1 MIATISFGAFA
12 VTVKD
17 VTAKTYDAATPYL
30 LKTTTG
36 KYLSVND
43 GNLVVVDANTLANPT
58 LTVLKNMQWTVATK
72 SGVGQVTT
80 YTYTNVGSGLKLAL
94 SASKAS
100 KPEEP
105 VLDEANK
112 LVLEG
117 GIEAWI
123 PSTEKVA
130 VATNYFR
137 YVFTND
143 SVITM
148 SVVNNKVVPVKYAN
162 KEALDKV
169 AVVASAGSLKAV
181 KDAAKAQDVI
191 ADAAL
196 EAVANDM
203 TNNSNNRT
211 TLAQQRTAVQNAYEV
226 IRAAAVIAEKSTT
239 ALDAAYGSI
248 LTDGFYG
255 TNWTSIGGPSSSDN
269 RRFGEARAYT
279 RNLASAI
286 SALAADI
293 AAIVDGGSVELSDA
307 VLSVTPM
314 LASGYIALSAN
325 DMNTYLGKVGVMDRN
340 GNLWAKSDA
349 RFALDYSP
357 KKITIDSEFQKA
369 NGKFQAIAVDASNNA
384 ITNGYKD
391 NVEPWMYLN
400 VGEDNYLVVDTLA
413 TGGTLQGNNDRLQFN
428 KAKLANTEV
437 SDKNKIARL
446 KASYVFGF
454 HYDAATGKI
463 YGVSKQYE
471 EREAGVVV
479 ETHTWNGANEY
490 NVISLAEL
498 GDEKTAQYSSAATV
512 GADTLWFKLNNDA
525 TYTPITLTPGAY
537 LIKVVG
543 TGNPEAYR
551 NGKYWVRNLC
561 GSGEYAT
568 YDKAVQEFQHMPSA
582 QWIILSKND
591 KTAMIQNREY
601 PYYDEEYYETTYGV
615 KGADGKLI
623 ANQFFTIGGD
633 TLELTKVEDI
643 KDKKLGYFY
652 EEGLNSRID
661 AYTLRFLNALSNDLP
676 VNLRVDADND
686 SLLVIN
692 KDGEELYFRVKEIAS
707 QKYGW
712 GLEDENV
719 LKDIARLER
728 SIYTIGLY
736 SSIDRENEAKAW
748 VSYNTNKKR
757 FEIVSDGYAQPF
769 YFKEWYEVEGEKEN
783 LHYYTLATAYFCNN
797 HEDYEFY
804 GIRAEVD
811 HRTLDVV
818 STELC
823 NSAGAWNDVN
833 IAAFRL
839 AKRSDILYRTVT
851 DKDDEA
857 ALEQNIR
864 LYRVKATEKE
874 YLYEDAN
881 SVYSTPV
888 NGDDDKNR
896 KGQINFLGF
905 QGKGDNDV
913 ENTVF
918 TARYVRGKIMPQYM
932 LFVGYDEKEWEEVEM
947 CPICKEE
954 GKTEPDPNCIHD
966 EKIKFNAIKARML
979 VNFKDSVGKEFN
991 GVKDA
996 YKYQTHTR
1004 LGFIDVT
1011 INEKDSVLTWDNWD
1025 ATTTDGKVA
1034 KKGVRYIYNTT
1045 KDKIS
1050 QYAYLDT
1057 YKQNNYLFSFRLIDE
1072 ESDDFLIESVGTGYG
1087 TVNGEWIQKLNG
1099 VPVLTGNV
1107 SFYDPNSQA
1116 EIFNWDLTD
1125 LDAVSNEGPAAG
1137 EVKVYG
1143 AAGVVTVTGAAGEA
1157 VVITDVLGKVIANTV
1172 INSDAATFSAPA
1184 GVAIVKV
1191 AGEAQKVLVK

>member
-12 VTVKD
+12 QNITAVDATGTVNGKEFLLE
-17 VTAKTYDAATPYL
+17 TATE
-30 LKTTTG
+30 
-36 KYLSVND
+36 KYLAVDAN
-43 GNLVVVDANTLANPT
+43 GNLVVLAKTALNNPT
-58 LTVLKNMQWTVATK
+58 LAALEVMKWKVSVK
-72 SGVGQVTT
+72 GGVGTT
-80 YTYTNVGSGLKLAL
+80 DAVYSFVNVGTGLELAL
-94 SASKAS
+94 HKDRAAGYSRPGTGSPANALQGDVKDFIASSGKTTAS
-100 KPEEP
+100 
-105 VLDEANK
+105 
-112 LVLEG
+112 
-117 GIEAWI
+117 
-123 PSTEKVA
+123 
-130 VATNYFR
+130 TNYFYYTVESDSIVSLSVDGSAVILKAYENR
-137 YVFTND
+137 ETLIALAEVSAATNIASLKTIAD
-143 SVITM
+143 KQNTVAVNALNAVPSPWTNTDDHRATLAVQRTNVRIAKEVIEEAASAVGIANDDAVITALTTAYNADGATGT
-148 SVVNNKVVPVKYAN
+148 SWGGYYPNNSENNRFFAARDYTRGLADAIKAVAAKIALVDNGGPVVVNDDILRLTP
-162 KEALDKV
+162 KV
-169 AVVASAGSLKAV
+169 ATG
-181 KDAAKAQDVI
+181 
-191 ADAAL
+191 
-196 EAVANDM
+196 N
-203 TNNSNNRT
+203 
-211 TLAQQRTAVQNAYEV
+211 
-226 IRAAAVIAEKSTT
+226 
-239 ALDAAYGSI
+239 
-248 LTDGFYG
+248 
-255 TNWTSIGGPSSSDN
+255 
-269 RRFGEARAYT
+269 
-279 RNLASAI
+279 
-286 SALAADI
+286 
-293 AAIVDGGSVELSDA
+293 
-307 VLSVTPM
+307 
-314 LASGYIALSAN
+314 IALSAN
-325 DMNTYLGKVGVMDRN
+325 DMNTYLGKVGVMDAN
-340 GNLWAKSDA
+340 GLWATSDS
-349 RFALDYSP
+349 RFTLDYSP

-369 NGKFQAIAVDASNNA
+369 NGKFHAIAVNDNNVA
-384 ITNGYKD
+384 LANGYKD
-391 NVEPWMYLN
+391 NVQPWMFLN
-400 VGEDNYLVVDTLA
+400 IDGGENYLVVDTLA
-413 TGGTLQGNNDRLQFN
+413 TGGTEQGNNDRLQFN
-428 KAKLANTEV
+428 KAKLADASKAT
-437 SDKNKIARL
+437 KPRL
-446 KASYVFGF
+446 LASYVFGF

-463 YGVSKQYE
+463 YGVSKEY
-471 EREAGVVV
+471 V
-479 ETHTWNGANEY
+479 EKKNGNVSATHTWGENTAY

-512 GADTLWFKLNNDA
+512 GADTLWFKLNADA

-551 NGKYWVRNLC
+551 NGKYWIRNLC
-561 GSGEYAT
+561 GDFEYVS

-582 QWIILSKND
+582 QWIIQSKND

-601 PYYDEEYYETTYGV
+601 AYSSSYNTTYGV

-643 KDKKLGYFY
+643 KAKKLGYFY

-712 GLEDENV
+712 GLGDENV

-757 FEIVSDGYAQPF
+757 FEIVSNGYAQPF

-783 LHYYTLATAYFCNN
+783 LHYYVMATAYK
-797 HEDYEFY
+797 Y
-804 GIRAEVD
+804 GDTYGFWGERVEVD
-811 HRTLDVV
+811 HRSLDVV
-818 STELC
+818 STEIC
-823 NSAGAWNDVN
+823 NSVYDDVN
-833 IAAFRL
+833 VAAFRL

-932 LFVGYDEKEWEEVEM
+932 LFVDYDTETTTDVVM

-966 EKIKFNAIKARML
+966 EKVTTSVVKARML
-979 VNFKDSVGKEFN
+979 VNFADSVNKEFN

-1011 INEKDSVLTWDNWD
+1011 INEKDSVLTWNNWK
-1025 ATTTDGKVA
+1025 ATADGNIKD
-1034 KKGVRYIYNTT
+1034 KGIRYIYNTT
-1045 KDKIS
+1045 KEKIA

-1072 ESDDFLIESVGTGYG
+1072 ESDDFLIESVGNGYG
-1087 TVNGEWIQKLNG
+1087 TPNGEWIQKLNG